1 MMRTDDHD
9 DVRLDFTIFCERLAE
24 RLRSGGASH
33 PVAAAVA
40 LAARGQRGVDVDE
53 FAAAIGVAADALRQ
67 IEAGNVAFADVPDE
81 LAFAFA
87 DIPSARLLL
96 MADLERE
103 MAAEKVRSRRQG

>member
-1 MMRTDDHD
+1 MRTTDHD
-9 DVRLDFTIFCERLAE
+9 DISLDFTIFCERLAE
-24 RLRSGGASH
+24 RLRSRGASH

-53 FAAAIGVAADALRQ
+53 FAAALGIDGEQLRQ
-67 IEAGNVAFADVPDE
+67 IETGNVAFADVPDE

-96 MADLERE
+96 MADLDRE
-103 MAAEKVRSRRQG
+103 MATEKVRSHRPG